1 MEREDVLEYLTEAKE
16 CLENIEIG
24 LLNFEKTTLDGS
36 LVDRE
41 LLDTLFRHFHTVK
54 GSSGFFGLSGIVKV
68 AHAAENLLDYLR
80 KTPETQDEETLEI
93 LLTALDHLNELVEHE
108 ENEPSGGD
116 LYKDEQ
122 LQFISRTNQKLESLK
137 KDHSSHTNPTETK
150 HTSAENSSEF
160 GLFQTTEPKQTTE
173 EFGLF
178 LSDPKEKKLEEFG
191 LFPIPSDPKTTQ
203 EFGLFSE
210 ESPKP
215 QEEFGLFHSPNE
227 IKVPQKT
234 DSPPNTNSQS
244 NTEKKPLQKKDIRI
258 DTDKLDSLLD
268 IVGEIVINEPMV
280 TEHPDLQNLKLDHFH
295 KSALQLKKLIRN
307 LQEITLSL
315 RMVPIAGVFIRM
327 ERLVRDTA
335 KKTGKQVEL
344 VISGEDTEIDK
355 SIIEEMYDPLVHII
369 RNAIDH
375 GLETP
380 EERKEAGKSPKGKIQ
395 LTATQ
400 SGKEVWIE
408 VRDDGKGLNRDR
420 ILNKAL
426 SLGLIHQSEIESLTD
441 ENVWEFLFHPG
452 FSTAKEVTDLS
463 GRGVGLDVVR
473 KNVSTLKGFVDVS
486 SVYGQGTVFLI
497 RVPLTLA
504 IIEGLVVRK
513 SETYFIIPSM
523 DVKESLYIQE
533 EPIHMLYKN
542 NHSFQYRENQIS
554 VVDIDLLFG
563 KDSELNSHNQ
573 LEKKYV
579 IVAESHEKQMGI
591 VFDEILGNQSIV
603 IKPISPIFKNING
616 LAGCTILGNG
626 HAGLILDVRKL
637 INQHMAILSS

>member
-1 MEREDVLEYLTEAKE
+1 MEREDVLEYLLEAKE
-16 CLENIEIG
+16 SLESIESG

-41 LLDTLFRHFHTVK
+41 ILDTLFRHFHTIK
-54 GSSGFFGLSGIVKV
+54 GSSGFFGLSGIVKI

-80 KTPETQDEETLEI
+80 NKPESQDEETLEI
-93 LLTALDHLNELVEHE
+93 LLTALDILNELVIHE
-108 ENEPSGGD
+108 EDSPTGGGLYSEEQNQFLQRSNDKLLELKNSGLDLSPTNETEPNKEEFGIFQD
-116 LYKDEQ
+116 
-122 LQFISRTNQKLESLK
+122 TNKTFPEK
-137 KDHSSHTNPTETK
+137 EEFGIFTTEVKHSVSD
-150 HTSAENSSEF
+150 EF
-160 GLFQTTEPKQTTE
+160 GLFQNDTNDSQNE

-178 LSDPKEKKLEEFG
+178 EPKQSETNAEYGLFVTNQTDSKLNNLPSNISKPKPEEKK
-191 LFPIPSDPKTTQ
+191 
-203 EFGLFSE
+203 
-210 ESPKP
+210 
-215 QEEFGLFHSPNE
+215 
-227 IKVPQKT
+227 
-234 DSPPNTNSQS
+234 S
-244 NTEKKPLQKKDIRI
+244 NQKKDIRI

-280 TEHPDLQNLKLDHFH
+280 TEHPDLKKLKLENFQ
-295 KSALQLKKLIRN
+295 KSALQLKKLIRS

-315 RMVPIAGVFIRM
+315 RMVPISGVFSRM

-344 VISGEDTEIDK
+344 IISGEDTEIDK

-380 EERKEAGKSPKGKIQ
+380 EERKEAGKQTKGSIH
-395 LTATQ
+395 LTAVQ

-408 VRDDGKGLNRDR
+408 VKDDGKGLQRDKIIR
-420 ILNKAL
+420 KAI
-426 SLGLIHQSEIESLTD
+426 SLGLISHLEAENLKD
-441 ENVWEFLFHPG
+441 EEVWDFLFHPG

-486 SVYGQGTVFLI
+486 SNFGQGTVFLI

-513 SETYFIIPSM
+513 SETYFILPSI
-523 DVKESLYIQE
+523 DVKESLYIKE
-533 EPIHMLYKN
+533 EPIHELYRN
-542 NHSFQYRENQIS
+542 NHSILYRENQIS
-554 VVDIDLLFG
+554 IVDIDLLFG
-563 KDSELNSHNQ
+563 KESELNDQHSIH
-573 LEKKYV
+573 EKYM
-579 IVAESHEKQMGI
+579 IVTESHEKQMGI

-603 IKPISPIFKNING
+603 IKPISPLFKNING

-637 INQHMAILSS
+637 INQHMAIQST

>member
-1 MEREDVLEYLTEAKE
+1 MERDDVLEYLLEARE
-16 CLENIEIG
+16 TLENIEKE
-24 LLNFEKTTLDGS
+24 LLHFEKSTLDGS

-54 GSSGFFGLSGIVKV
+54 GSSGFFGLTAIVKM

-80 KTPETQDEETLEI
+80 KNPEAQDADTLEFLI
-93 LLTALDHLNELVEHE
+93 TALDYLNELVEHE
-108 ENEPSGGD
+108 ESSPTGGDFFSEGQTQFLNKLNQKNESIRISLTHTQEEPST
-116 LYKDEQ
+116 
-122 LQFISRTNQKLESLK
+122 RP
-137 KDHSSHTNPTETK
+137 SSQ
-150 HTSAENSSEF
+150 EF
-160 GLFQTTEPKQTTE
+160 GLFTNEPAKEIPKE

-178 LSDPKEKKLEEFG
+178 TEDPKPKIVEEFG
-191 LFPIPSDPKTTQ
+191 LFSKEENPSTN
-203 EFGLFSE
+203 
-210 ESPKP
+210 
-215 QEEFGLFHSPNE
+215 EEFGLFHKPTE
-227 IKVPQKT
+227 TLPKETVYKQE
-234 DSPPNTNSQS
+234 DSSK
-244 NTEKKPLQKKDIRI
+244 TEKKVIVKKDIRI

-268 IVGEIVINEPMV
+268 IVGEIVITEPMV
-280 TEHPDLQNLKLDHFH
+280 TDHPDITKLKLENFQ
-295 KSALQLKKLIRN
+295 KTALQLKKLIRN
-307 LQEITLSL
+307 LQDITLSL
-315 RMVPIAGVFIRM
+315 RMVPIAGVFSRM

-344 VISGEDTEIDK
+344 IISGEETEIDK

-380 EERKEAGKSPKGKIQ
+380 EERKEAGKQIQGSIQ

-408 VRDDGKGLNRDR
+408 VRDDGKGLSRDR
-420 ILNKAL
+420 ILNKAM
-426 SLGLIHQSEIESLTD
+426 SLGLTSPAEAEILQDQE
-441 ENVWEFLFHPG
+441 VWEFLFHPG

-473 KNVSTLKGFVDVS
+473 KNVTTLKGFVDVF
-486 SVYGQGTVFLI
+486 SVYGQGTTFLI

-513 SETYFIIPSM
+513 SDTYFILPSV
-523 DVKESLYIQE
+523 DVKESLYVTN
-533 EPIHMLYKN
+533 EPINELYKN
-542 NHSFQYRENQIS
+542 NHSIQYRTNQIS
-554 VVDIDLLFG
+554 IVDIDLLFG
-563 KDSELNSHNQ
+563 KDSDLNDQRS
-573 LEKKYV
+573 LKEKYV
-579 IVAESHEKQMGI
+579 IVTESHEKQMGI
-591 VFDEILGNQSIV
+591 VFDEILGSQSIV

-637 INQHMAILSS
+637 ISSHLTSVTI

>member
-1 MEREDVLEYLTEAKE
+1 MEREDVLEYLVEAKE
-16 CLENIEIG
+16 SLENIESG

-41 LLDTLFRHFHTVK
+41 ILDTLFRHFHTIK
-54 GSSGFFGLSGIVKV
+54 GSSGFFGLSGIVKI

-80 KTPETQDEETLEI
+80 NKPSSQDEETLEI
-93 LLTALDHLNELVEHE
+93 LLTALDLLNELVIHE
-108 ENEPSGGD
+108 ENTPSGGD
-116 LYKDEQ
+116 LYTEEQ
-122 LQFISRTNQKLESLK
+122 TQFLQRSNDKLLELK
-137 KDHSSHTNPTETK
+137 NSGIDLNPNFETEPTK
-150 HTSAENSSEF
+150 EEF
-160 GLFQTTEPKQTTE
+160 GLFQNDNVNQTQKEEFGIFTNEVKQKDTE

-178 LSDPKEKKLEEFG
+178 QNVTNNSNNEEFG
-191 LFPIPSDPKTTQ
+191 LFESKKS
-203 EFGLFSE
+203 ESNAEYGLFTTNQINV
-210 ESPKP
+210 ESQPSKLPSNNSKSKP
-215 QEEFGLFHSPNE
+215 E
-227 IKVPQKT
+227 
-234 DSPPNTNSQS
+234 
-244 NTEKKPLQKKDIRI
+244 EKKSIQKKDIRI

-280 TEHPDLQNLKLDHFH
+280 TEHPDIIKLKLENFQ
-295 KSALQLKKLIRN
+295 KSALQLKKLIRS

-315 RMVPIAGVFIRM
+315 RMVPISGVFSRM

-344 VISGEDTEIDK
+344 IISGEDTEIDK

-380 EERKEAGKSPKGKIQ
+380 EERKEAGKQSKGTIH
-395 LTATQ
+395 LTAVQ
-400 SGKEVWIE
+400 LGKEVWIE
-408 VRDDGKGLNRDR
+408 VKDDGKGLQRDKIVR
-420 ILNKAL
+420 KAI
-426 SLGLIHQSEIESLTD
+426 SIGLINHLEAENLKD
-441 ENVWEFLFHPG
+441 EEVWDFLFHPG

-486 SVYGQGTVFLI
+486 SNFGQGTVFLI

-513 SETYFIIPSM
+513 SETYFILPSI
-523 DVKESLYIQE
+523 DVKETLYIKE
-533 EPIHMLYKN
+533 EPIHELYRN
-542 NHSFQYRENQIS
+542 NHSILYRENQIS
-554 VVDIDLLFG
+554 IVDIDLLFG
-563 KDSELNSHNQ
+563 KESELNDHHSIQ
-573 LEKKYV
+573 EKYM
-579 IVAESHEKQMGI
+579 IVAESHENQMGI

-603 IKPISPIFKNING
+603 IKPISPLFKNING

-637 INQHMAILSS
+637 INQHMAIQSL

>member
-1 MEREDVLEYLTEAKE
+1 MEREDVLEYLLEAKE
-16 CLENIEIG
+16 SLENIESG

-36 LVDRE
+36 LVDRD

-80 KTPETQDEETLEI
+80 KTPEAQDEETLEI
-93 LLTALDHLNELVEHE
+93 LLTALDHLNELVAHE

-116 LYKDEQ
+116 LYNEEQ
-122 LQFISRTNQKLESLK
+122 HLLIRRTNQKLDALK
-137 KDHSSHTNPTETK
+137 KSQVQEQTTT
-150 HTSAENSSEF
+150 TQGTTSSEF
-160 GLFQTTEPKQTTE
+160 GLFNETEPKTKEFGLFISETKEGKE

-178 LSDPKEKKLEEFG
+178 APSNKKDTNEEFG
-191 LFPIPSDPKTTQ
+191 LFNDNETKPT
-203 EFGLFSE
+203 EEYGLFASTKE
-210 ESPKP
+210 NQSPTKLDP
-215 QEEFGLFHSPNE
+215 SPNAN
-227 IKVPQKT
+227 PQTK
-234 DSPPNTNSQS
+234 S
-244 NTEKKPLQKKDIRI
+244 EKKPIQKKDIRI

-280 TEHPDLQNLKLDHFH
+280 TEHPELKNLKLDNYQ

-315 RMVPIAGVFIRM
+315 RMVPIAGVFSRM

-344 VISGEDTEIDK
+344 IISGEDTEIDK

-375 GLETP
+375 GLESP
-380 EERKEAGKSPKGKIQ
+380 EERKEAGKPPKGKIQ
-395 LTATQ
+395 LSAIQ

-426 SLGLIHQSEIESLTD
+426 SLGLIHPSEIETLSD

-513 SETYFIIPSM
+513 AETYFIIPSI

-533 EPIHMLYKN
+533 EPIHELYKN

-563 KDSELNSHNQ
+563 KDSELNKQNQ

-637 INQHMAILSS
+637 INQHMAIVSS

>member
-1 MEREDVLEYLTEAKE
+1 MEREDVLEYLLEAKE
-16 CLENIEIG
+16 SLENIESG

-36 LVDRE
+36 LVDRD

-80 KTPETQDEETLEI
+80 KTPEAQDEETLEI
-93 LLTALDHLNELVEHE
+93 LLTALDHLNELVAHE

-116 LYKDEQ
+116 LYNEEQ
-122 LQFISRTNQKLESLK
+122 HLLIRRTNQKLDALK
-137 KDHSSHTNPTETK
+137 KSQVQEQTTT
-150 HTSAENSSEF
+150 TQGTTSSEF
-160 GLFQTTEPKQTTE
+160 GLFNETEPKTE

-178 LSDPKEKKLEEFG
+178 ISETKEGKEEFG
-191 LFPIPSDPKTTQ
+191 LFAPSNKKDTN
-203 EFGLFSE
+203 
-210 ESPKP
+210 
-215 QEEFGLFHSPNE
+215 EEFGLFNDNKTKPTEEFGLFASTKENQSPAKLDPSPNAN
-227 IKVPQKT
+227 PQAK
-234 DSPPNTNSQS
+234 S
-244 NTEKKPLQKKDIRI
+244 EKKPIQKKDIRI

-280 TEHPDLQNLKLDHFH
+280 TEHPELKNLKLDNYQ

-315 RMVPIAGVFIRM
+315 RMVPIAGVFSRM

-344 VISGEDTEIDK
+344 IISGEDTEIDK

-375 GLETP
+375 GLESP
-380 EERKEAGKSPKGKIQ
+380 EERKEAGKPLKGKIQ
-395 LTATQ
+395 LSAIQ

-426 SLGLIHQSEIESLTD
+426 SLGLIHPSEIETLSD

-513 SETYFIIPSM
+513 AETYFIIPSI

-533 EPIHMLYKN
+533 EPIHELYKN

-563 KDSELNSHNQ
+563 KDSELNKQNQ

-637 INQHMAILSS
+637 INQHMAIVSS

>member
-41 LLDTLFRHFHTVK
+41 QLDTLFRHFHTVK

-150 HTSAENSSEF
+150 NTSSENSSEF
-160 GLFQTTEPKQTTE
+160 GLFQRTEPKQTTE

-178 LSDPKEKKLEEFG
+178 LSDPKEKKQEEFG
-191 LFPIPSDPKTTQ
+191 LFPIPSEPKTTQ
-203 EFGLFSE
+203 EFGLFAE
-210 ESPKP
+210 ESKP
-215 QEEFGLFHSPNE
+215 QEEFGLYRSPNE
-227 IKVPQKT
+227 IKAPQKT
-234 DSPPNTNSQS
+234 DSPPNTIAQS

-344 VISGEDTEIDK
+344 VISGEETEIDK

>member
-1 MEREDVLEYLTEAKE
+1 
-16 CLENIEIG
+16 
-24 LLNFEKTTLDGS
+24 
-36 LVDRE
+36 
-41 LLDTLFRHFHTVK
+41 
-54 GSSGFFGLSGIVKV
+54 
-68 AHAAENLLDYLR
+68 
-80 KTPETQDEETLEI
+80 
-93 LLTALDHLNELVEHE
+93 
-108 ENEPSGGD
+108 
-116 LYKDEQ
+116 
-122 LQFISRTNQKLESLK
+122 
-137 KDHSSHTNPTETK
+137 
-150 HTSAENSSEF
+150 
-160 GLFQTTEPKQTTE
+160 
-173 EFGLF
+173 
-178 LSDPKEKKLEEFG
+178 
-191 LFPIPSDPKTTQ
+191 
-203 EFGLFSE
+203 
-210 ESPKP
+210 
-215 QEEFGLFHSPNE
+215 
-227 IKVPQKT
+227 
-234 DSPPNTNSQS
+234 
-244 NTEKKPLQKKDIRI
+244 
-258 DTDKLDSLLD
+258 
-268 IVGEIVINEPMV
+268 
-280 TEHPDLQNLKLDHFH
+280 
-295 KSALQLKKLIRN
+295 
-307 LQEITLSL
+307 
-315 RMVPIAGVFIRM
+315 
-327 ERLVRDTA
+327 
-335 KKTGKQVEL
+335 
-344 VISGEDTEIDK
+344 
-355 SIIEEMYDPLVHII
+355 MYDPLVHII

-375 GLETP
+375 GLESP
-380 EERKEAGKSPKGKIQ
+380 EERKEAGKPPKGKIQ
-395 LTATQ
+395 LSAIQ

-426 SLGLIHQSEIESLTD
+426 SLGLIHPSEIETLSD

-513 SETYFIIPSM
+513 AETYFIIPSI

-533 EPIHMLYKN
+533 EPIHELYKN

-563 KDSELNSHNQ
+563 KDSELNKQNQ

-637 INQHMAILSS
+637 INQHMAIVSS

>member
-1 MEREDVLEYLTEAKE
+1 MERDDVLEYLLEARETLESIEKE
-16 CLENIEIG
+16 
-24 LLNFEKTTLDGS
+24 LLHFEKSTLDGS

-41 LLDTLFRHFHTVK
+41 LLDTLFRHFHTIK
-54 GSSGFFGLSGIVKV
+54 GSSGFFGLTAIVKI

-80 KTPETQDEETLEI
+80 NNPDAQDEDTLEYLI
-93 LLTALDHLNELVEHE
+93 TALDHLNELVEHE
-108 ENEPSGGD
+108 ENSPTGGGFFNV
-116 LYKDEQ
+116 
-122 LQFISRTNQKLESLK
+122 LQTQFLEKLNEKNEVIRVRQTQTTETAKTNQSE
-137 KDHSSHTNPTETK
+137 P
-150 HTSAENSSEF
+150 EF
-160 GLFQTTEPKQTTE
+160 GLFQNTTSHNNQKVE

-178 LSDPKEKKLEEFG
+178 IEKSETDGKEEFG
-191 LFPIPSDPKTTQ
+191 LFTNDSISTPN
-203 EFGLFSE
+203 
-210 ESPKP
+210 
-215 QEEFGLFHSPNE
+215 EEFGLFFKSDVTVKKDL
-227 IKVPQKT
+227 IQK
-234 DSPPNTNSQS
+234 PEENLK
-244 NTEKKPLQKKDIRI
+244 TEKKSIIKKDIRI

-268 IVGEIVINEPMV
+268 IVGEIVITEPMV
-280 TEHPDLQNLKLDHFH
+280 TDHPDITKLKLENFQ
-295 KSALQLKKLIRN
+295 KTALQLKKLIRN

-315 RMVPIAGVFIRM
+315 RMVPIAGIFSRM

-335 KKTGKQVEL
+335 KKTGKQVNL

-355 SIIEEMYDPLVHII
+355 SIIEEMYDPLVHIL

-380 EERKEAGKSPKGKIQ
+380 EERKEAGKQPQGTIQ

-408 VRDDGKGLNRDR
+408 VRDDGKGLSREK
-420 ILNKAL
+420 ILNKAI
-426 SLGLIHQSEIESLTD
+426 SLGLLSRSDSEILED
-441 ENVWEFLFHPG
+441 KEIWEFLFHPG

-473 KNVSTLKGFVDVS
+473 KNVTTLKGFVDVFS
-486 SVYGQGTVFLI
+486 IYGQGTTFLI

-513 SETYFIIPSM
+513 SDTYFILPSI
-523 DVKESLYIQE
+523 DVKESMYLVN
-533 EPIHMLYKN
+533 EPINELYNN
-542 NHSFQYRENQIS
+542 NHSIQYRTNQIS
-554 VVDIDLLFG
+554 IVDINLLFG
-563 KDSELNSHNQ
+563 KDSELNNQ
-573 LEKKYV
+573 RSLKEKYL
-579 IVAESHEKQMGI
+579 IVTESHEKQLGI

-637 INQHMAILSS
+637 ISQHLSSVTI

>member
-1 MEREDVLEYLTEAKE
+1 MEREDVLEYLVEAKE
-16 CLENIEIG
+16 SLENIESG

-36 LVDRE
+36 LVERE
-41 LLDTLFRHFHTVK
+41 ILDTLFRHFHTIK
-54 GSSGFFGLSGIVKV
+54 GSSGFFGLSGIVKI

-80 KTPETQDEETLEI
+80 NKPESQDEETLEI
-93 LLTALDHLNELVEHE
+93 LLTALDLLNELVIHE
-108 ENEPSGGD
+108 EDSPTGGD
-116 LYKDEQ
+116 LYSEEQ
-122 LQFISRTNQKLESLK
+122 NQFLQRSHDKLLELK
-137 KDHSSHTNPTETK
+137 NSGMDLTPNLETEPTED
-150 HTSAENSSEF
+150 EF
-160 GLFQTTEPKQTTE
+160 GLFQNDDVNQSPKE
-173 EFGLF
+173 EFGIF
-178 LSDPKEKKLEEFG
+178 TNEVKQNVP
-191 LFPIPSDPKTTQ
+191 
-203 EFGLFSE
+203 
-210 ESPKP
+210 
-215 QEEFGLFHSPNE
+215 EEFGLFHNDTKESINE
-227 IKVPQKT
+227 EFGLFETKKS
-234 DSPPNTNSQS
+234 DTNAEYGLFTTNQINVESKPTNLPTNNS
-244 NTEKKPLQKKDIRI
+244 KSKPEEKKSNQKKDIRI

-280 TEHPDLQNLKLDHFH
+280 TEHPDLKKLKLENFH
-295 KSALQLKKLIRN
+295 KSALQLKKLIRS

-315 RMVPIAGVFIRM
+315 RMVPISGVFSRM

-344 VISGEDTEIDK
+344 IISGEDTEIDK

-380 EERKEAGKSPKGKIQ
+380 EERKEAGKPPKGIIH
-395 LTATQ
+395 LTAVQ

-408 VRDDGKGLNRDR
+408 VKDDGKGLQREKIIR
-420 ILNKAL
+420 KAI
-426 SLGLIHQSEIESLTD
+426 SLGLINHLEAENLKD
-441 ENVWEFLFHPG
+441 EEVWDFLFHPG

-486 SVYGQGTVFLI
+486 SNFGQGTVFLI

-513 SETYFIIPSM
+513 SETYFILPSI
-523 DVKESLYIQE
+523 DVKESLYIKE
-533 EPIHMLYKN
+533 EPIHELYRN
-542 NHSFQYRENQIS
+542 NHSILYRENQIS
-554 VVDIDLLFG
+554 IVDIDLLFG
-563 KDSELNSHNQ
+563 KESELNDQHSIN
-573 LEKKYV
+573 EKYM
-579 IVAESHEKQMGI
+579 IVTESHEKQMGI

-603 IKPISPIFKNING
+603 IKPISPLFKNING

-637 INQHMAILSS
+637 INQHMAIQSA

>member
-1 MEREDVLEYLTEAKE
+1 MEREDVLEYLVEAKE
-16 CLENIEIG
+16 SLENIESG

-41 LLDTLFRHFHTVK
+41 ILDTLFRHFHTIK
-54 GSSGFFGLSGIVKV
+54 GSSGFFGLSGIVKI

-80 KTPETQDEETLEI
+80 NKPSSQDEETLEI
-93 LLTALDHLNELVEHE
+93 LLTALDLLNELVIHE
-108 ENEPSGGD
+108 ENTPSGGD
-116 LYKDEQ
+116 LYTEEQ
-122 LQFISRTNQKLESLK
+122 TQFLQRSNDKLLELK
-137 KDHSSHTNPTETK
+137 NSGIDLNPNFETEPTK
-150 HTSAENSSEF
+150 EEF
-160 GLFQTTEPKQTTE
+160 GLFQNDNVNQTQKEEFGIFTNEVKQKDTE

-178 LSDPKEKKLEEFG
+178 LNVTNNSNNEEFG
-191 LFPIPSDPKTTQ
+191 LFESKKS
-203 EFGLFSE
+203 ESNAEYGLFTTNQINV
-210 ESPKP
+210 ESQPSKLPSNNSKSKP
-215 QEEFGLFHSPNE
+215 E
-227 IKVPQKT
+227 
-234 DSPPNTNSQS
+234 
-244 NTEKKPLQKKDIRI
+244 EKKSIQKKDIRI

-280 TEHPDLQNLKLDHFH
+280 TEHPDIIKLKLENFQ
-295 KSALQLKKLIRN
+295 KSALQLKKLIRS

-315 RMVPIAGVFIRM
+315 RMVPISGVFSRM

-344 VISGEDTEIDK
+344 IISGEDTEIDK

-380 EERKEAGKSPKGKIQ
+380 EERKEAGKQSKGTIH
-395 LTATQ
+395 LTAVQ
-400 SGKEVWIE
+400 LGKEVWIE
-408 VRDDGKGLNRDR
+408 VKDDGKGLQRDKIVR
-420 ILNKAL
+420 KAI
-426 SLGLIHQSEIESLTD
+426 SIGLINHLEAENLKD
-441 ENVWEFLFHPG
+441 EEVWDFLFHPG

-486 SVYGQGTVFLI
+486 SNFGQGTVFLI

-513 SETYFIIPSM
+513 SETYFILPSI
-523 DVKESLYIQE
+523 DVKETLYIKE
-533 EPIHMLYKN
+533 EPIHELYRN
-542 NHSFQYRENQIS
+542 NHSILYRENQIS
-554 VVDIDLLFG
+554 IVDIDLLFG
-563 KDSELNSHNQ
+563 KESELNDHHSIQ
-573 LEKKYV
+573 EKYM
-579 IVAESHEKQMGI
+579 IVAESHENQMGI

-603 IKPISPIFKNING
+603 IKPISPLFKNING

-637 INQHMAILSS
+637 INQHMAIQSL

>member
-1 MEREDVLEYLTEAKE
+1 MEREDVLEYLIEAKE
-16 CLENIEIG
+16 CLENIETG

-36 LVDRE
+36 LVDRD

-68 AHAAENLLDYLR
+68 AHAAENLLDFLR
-80 KTPETQDEETLEI
+80 KTPEAQDEETLEI
-93 LLTALDHLNELVEHE
+93 LLTALDHLNELVIHE

-116 LYKDEQ
+116 LYNEEQ
-122 LQFISRTNQKLESLK
+122 HQLITRTNQKLESLK
-137 KDHSSHTNPTETK
+137 HSQVQDQITPNQSTTTP
-150 HTSAENSSEF
+150 EF
-160 GLFQTTEPKQTTE
+160 GLFNDTEAK
-173 EFGLF
+173 
-178 LSDPKEKKLEEFG
+178 
-191 LFPIPSDPKTTQ
+191 
-203 EFGLFSE
+203 
-210 ESPKP
+210 
-215 QEEFGLFHSPNE
+215 QEEFGLFTTDSQEEKKEFGLFTPSNEKETNEEFGLFTEKTTEPNE
-227 IKVPQKT
+227 GFGLFITPNRGESSTKPESLT
-234 DSPPNTNSQS
+234 NTNTQTKS
-244 NTEKKPLQKKDIRI
+244 EKKPIQKKDIRI

-280 TEHPDLQNLKLDHFH
+280 TEHPELKHLKLDNYQ
-295 KSALQLKKLIRN
+295 KAALQLKKLIRN

-315 RMVPIAGVFIRM
+315 RMVPIAGVFSRM

-344 VISGEDTEIDK
+344 IISGEDTEIDK

-380 EERKEAGKSPKGKIQ
+380 EERKESGKSPKGKIQ
-395 LTATQ
+395 LSAIQ

-426 SLGLIHQSEIESLTD
+426 SLGLVHQSEIETLSD

-513 SETYFIIPSM
+513 AETYFIIPSI

-533 EPIHMLYKN
+533 EPIHELYKN

-563 KDSELNSHNQ
+563 KDSELNSQNQ

-637 INQHMAILSS
+637 INQHMAIVSS

>member
-16 CLENIEIG
+16 CLENIEAG

-36 LVDRE
+36 LVERD

-54 GSSGFFGLSGIVKV
+54 GSSGFFGLSGIVKI

-80 KTPETQDEETLEI
+80 NKPEVQDEETLEI
-93 LLTALDHLNELVEHE
+93 LLNALDILNELVVHE
-108 ENEPSGGD
+108 ENSPTGGD
-116 LYKDEQ
+116 LYSEAQ
-122 LQFISRTNQKLESLK
+122 IQFLEITNQKLTELK
-137 KDHSSHTNPTETK
+137 NLGMETPMDSSSQRNIKEFGLFEE
-150 HTSAENSSEF
+150 ENLKPSPSEEF
-160 GLFQTTEPKQTTE
+160 GLFQPEPSIQSNKEFGIFQKETSTNNA

-178 LSDPKEKKLEEFG
+178 DKPNDTEQKSVIETPPNISFTKKEEKK
-191 LFPIPSDPKTTQ
+191 
-203 EFGLFSE
+203 
-210 ESPKP
+210 
-215 QEEFGLFHSPNE
+215 
-227 IKVPQKT
+227 VV
-234 DSPPNTNSQS
+234 
-244 NTEKKPLQKKDIRI
+244 QKKDIRI

-280 TEHPDLQNLKLDHFH
+280 TEHPDLQKLKLENFH
-295 KSALQLKKLIRN
+295 KSALQLKKLIRS

-315 RMVPIAGVFIRM
+315 RMVPISGVFSRM

-344 VISGEDTEIDK
+344 IIAGEDTEIDK

-380 EERKEAGKSPKGKIQ
+380 EERKEVGKSPKGKIH
-395 LTATQ
+395 LTAVQ

-408 VRDDGKGLNRDR
+408 VKDDGKGLQRDK
-420 ILNKAL
+420 ILRKAI
-426 SLGLIHQSEIESLTD
+426 SLGLIHPSDVENLKD
-441 ENVWEFLFHPG
+441 EEVWDFLFHPG
-452 FSTAKEVTDLS
+452 FSTANEVTDLS

-473 KNVSTLKGFVDVS
+473 KNVTTLKGFVDVS
-486 SVYGQGTVFLI
+486 SNQSQGTVFLI

-513 SETYFIIPSM
+513 SETYFILPSV
-523 DVKESLYIQE
+523 DVKETIYIKN
-533 EPIHMLYKN
+533 EPINELYRN
-542 NHSFQYRENQIS
+542 NHSIQYRENQIS
-554 VVDIDLLFG
+554 IVDIDLLFG
-563 KDSELNSHNQ
+563 KESELNHNKSIA
-573 LEKKYV
+573 EKYM
-579 IVAESHEKQMGI
+579 IVTESHENQMGI

-603 IKPISPIFKNING
+603 IKPISPLFKNING

-637 INQHMAILSS
+637 INQHMAIQNT